1 MVTEVY
7 QDIIALLTDF
17 GPRGAHYVASM
28 KAVILKINP
37 SINIID
43 ISHNVSSY
51 SIIEAS
57 YLLKSTYKFFP
68 ELSVFIIVVDPGVGS
83 VRNILAIKTN
93 QNYFFV
99 GPDNGIFFNL
109 FTKDEIEECVIV
121 KNDNYFNQPISPTFH
136 GRDIM
141 APVGAHIVNGV
152 PLSNFGPPFDIN
164 NLVEYPI
171 ILEILEEKKL
181 IHCTIQ
187 YLDSF
192 GNGTT
197 NILIKN
203 DTIEGTSLKLK
214 EGDKIKIQ
222 IKNQEYEGKYSSH
235 FADVPLNSILFL
247 KGSSGLLEI
256 SINQGNAAERMD
268 FKVGQIITIVLE

>member
-1 MVTEVY
+1 MMTEAY

-17 GPRGAHYVASM
+17 GPRGSHYVASM

-37 SINIID
+37 NINIID
-43 ISHNVSSY
+43 ISHNVSSF
-51 SIIEAS
+51 SIIEAF
-57 YLLKSTYKFFP
+57 YLLKSTYTYFP

-83 VRNILAIKTN
+83 VRNILALKTK
-93 QNYFFV
+93 QNYYFV

-109 FTKDEIEECVIV
+109 FHKEEIEECIIV
-121 KNDNYFNQPISPTFH
+121 NNNNYFNEPVSPTFH

-152 PLSNFGPPFDIN
+152 PLSNFGSPFDPN
-164 NLVEYPI
+164 NFVKYPI
-171 ILEILEEKKL
+171 KLEILEEKRL

-192 GNGTT
+192 GNGIT

-203 DTIEGTSLKLK
+203 DIIEGTSLKFK

-235 FADVPLNSILFL
+235 FADVPLNSLLFL
-247 KGSSGLLEI
+247 KGSNGFLEI
-256 SINQGNAAERMD
+256 SINQGNAAEHMD
-268 FKVGQIITIVLE
+268 FKVGQIITIVL

>member
-1 MVTEVY
+1 MTEVY

-17 GPRGAHYVASM
+17 GPRGSHYVASM

-37 SINIID
+37 NVNIID
-43 ISHNVSSY
+43 ISHDVSSF
-51 SIIEAS
+51 SLIEAS

-83 VRNILAIKTN
+83 SRNILVMRTKE
-93 QNYFFV
+93 NYYFI

-109 FTKDEIEECVIV
+109 FSKEEIEDCILIN
-121 KNDNYFNQPISPTFH
+121 NDNYFNKPVSPTFH

-152 PLSNFGPPFDIN
+152 PLSNFGPQFDLK

-171 ILEILEEKKL
+171 KLEILEENKL
-181 IHCTIQ
+181 INCTIQ

-192 GNGTT
+192 GNFTT
-197 NILIKN
+197 NIPIQN
-203 DTIEGTSLKLK
+203 DIIDRTSLKIK
-214 EGDKIKIQ
+214 EGDKLKII
-222 IKNQEYEGKYSSH
+222 IKNQEYEGKYTSH
-235 FADVPLNSILFL
+235 FGNAPFNSLLFL
-247 KGSSGLLEI
+247 KGSSGYLEI
-256 SINQGNAAERMD
+256 SINQGNAAERMG